1 MGVVDTS
8 PPDSGDRPAS
18 VYGLGHDH
26 GSSQLMDERVR
37 DTVKKAL
44 FAQAVEA
51 ARPMPAGPE

>member
-8 PPDSGDRPAS
+8 PDS
-18 VYGLGHDH
+18 GLGHDH

>member
-1 MGVVDTS
+1 MGVIDTS
-8 PPDSGDRPAS
+8 PPDSDDKPAEC
-18 VYGLGHDH
+18 YGLGHDH

-37 DTVKKAL
+37 NTVRKAL